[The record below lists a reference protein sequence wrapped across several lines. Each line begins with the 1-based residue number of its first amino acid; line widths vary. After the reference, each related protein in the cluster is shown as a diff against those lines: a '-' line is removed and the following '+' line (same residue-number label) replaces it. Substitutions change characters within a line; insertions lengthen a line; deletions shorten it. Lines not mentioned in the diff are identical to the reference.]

1 MIQNKM
7 LNAYEKSWLEKM
19 LSLDFVYRNDI
30 VKQIN
35 QATIL
40 REYTNY
46 YLRLNFIPASNEQSQ
61 QAGYDL
67 QGKGVPESTG
77 VPVEMRVFFENK
89 APIQFLLHIE
99 KGIVSELEVFY
110 ADSSK
115 IDSEISL
122 DNAQIEII
130 IDPV

>member
-67 QGKGVPESTG
+67 QGKRVPESTG
-77 VPVEMRVFFENK
+77 VLVEMRVFFENK
-89 APIQFLLHIE
+89 APMQFLLHSK
-99 KGIVSELEVFY
+99 KGLVSELEVFY